1 MRKVK
6 IKCSI
11 HYPWVGVEDEEEI
24 VEIDE
29 RELDTSITSTDIEEA
44 ALECIEEMLWNKIS
58 TSWEVIED
66 VEK

>member
-44 ALECIEEMLWNKIS
+44 ALECIEEMLWNKVS

>member
-11 HYPWVGVEDEEEI
+11 HYPWIGVEDEEEI
-24 VEIDE
+24 IEIDE
-29 RELDTSITSTDIEEA
+29 RDLDTSITDADIEEA
-44 ALECIEEMLWNKIS
+44 ALECIEEMLWNKVS

>member
-11 HYPWVGVEDEEEI
+11 RYPWIGVEDEEENI
-24 VEIDE
+24 EIDE
-29 RELDTSITSTDIEEA
+29 RELDTPITNADIEEA
-44 ALECIEEMLWNKIS
+44 ALNCIEEMLWDRVS

-66 VEK
+66 VKE

>member
-24 VEIDE
+24 IEIDE
-29 RELDTSITSTDIEEA
+29 RDLDTSITDADIEEA
-44 ALECIEEMLWNKIS
+44 ALECIEEMLWDRIS

-66 VEK
+66 VKE

>member
-24 VEIDE
+24 IEIDE
-29 RELDTSITSTDIEEA
+29 RDLDTSITNTDIEEA
-44 ALECIEEMLWNKIS
+44 ALNCIEEMLWDRVS
-58 TSWEVIED
+58 TSCEVVED
-66 VEK
+66 VKE

>member
-24 VEIDE
+24 IEIDE
-29 RELDTSITSTDIEEA
+29 RDLDTSITDADIEEA
-44 ALECIEEMLWNKIS
+44 ALECIEEMLWDRVS
-58 TSWEVIED
+58 TSWEVVED
-66 VEK
+66 VKE

>member
-11 HYPWVGVEDEEEI
+11 HYPWIGVEDEEEI
-24 VEIDE
+24 IEIDE
-29 RELDTSITSTDIEEA
+29 RDLDTSITDADIEEA
-44 ALECIEEMLWNKIS
+44 ALECIEEMLWDRIS

-66 VEK
+66 VKE

>member
-1 MRKVK
+1 MRKIK

-24 VEIDE
+24 IEIDE
-29 RELDTSITSTDIEEA
+29 RDLDTSITDADIEEA
-44 ALECIEEMLWNKIS
+44 ALECIEEMLWDRIS

>member
-24 VEIDE
+24 IEIDE
-29 RELDTSITSTDIEEA
+29 RDLDTSITDADIEKA
-44 ALECIEEMLWNKIS
+44 ALNCIEEMLWDRVS
-58 TSWEVIED
+58 TSWEVVED
-66 VEK
+66 VKK

>member
-24 VEIDE
+24 IEINE
-29 RELDTSITSTDIEEA
+29 RELCTPITNKDIEEA
-44 ALECIEEMLWNKIS
+44 ALNCIEEMLWDRIS

-66 VEK
+66 GKE

>member
-11 HYPWVGVEDEEEI
+11 HYPWAGVEDEEEI

-44 ALECIEEMLWNKIS
+44 ALECIEEMLWNKVS